1 MKSVFSKRSAL
12 ALLLSFG
19 VIGAIMTPAATAA
32 TDKPNATIA
41 VNLSDQ
47 QTMTG
52 EPSVELT
59 ALCNQIN
66 DYLAKYPKVF
76 SGSYLSADSQVV
88 NIGVVNQ
95 DDPAVKGLKAL
106 LAKID
111 PGSKLTRLATAKYS
125 MAQLEEARS
134 AIVRDYL
141 GKPGSLVKSVGIDAS
156 QDSVVVGVEPQSEAF
171 AVQDV
176 PTASTI
182 SASFGDRVTFSK
194 QSGQGLAAS
203 SRYDTSPHYGGAGY
217 QWYNA
222 SGSPISQAICSLSFP
237 IKIGATTYGL
247 TAGHCRQGSQTNYVN
262 AYSEGGGVSAAYSF
276 GHHQTTTW
284 VGTQDVYGDFSLL
297 AGSNYQSRVYN
308 GPIGSDSSVDVV
320 GASWNF
326 PTIGAGMCTSGR
338 TSGQVCRYKVL
349 QTNFCATY
357 GIAGQP
363 QYPNCELFMMGSDQN
378 LDGAY
383 DCNGFIPGD
392 SGGAVYSAAPGG
404 GVTGYG
410 IVSAI
415 LGNCQYVATSLH
427 GVRKWSPTAVIP

>member
-1 MKSVFSKRSAL
+1 MKAVFSKRSAL
-12 ALLLSFG
+12 ALLASFG

-32 TDKPNATIA
+32 TDHNHSSAA
-41 VNLSDQ
+41 VPLSVQ
-47 QTMTG
+47 QTMAG
-52 EPSVELT
+52 EPSAELS

-66 DYLAKYPKVF
+66 DFLAKHPAVF
-76 SGSYLSADSQVV
+76 SGSYLSADSRLV
-88 NIGVVNQ
+88 NIGVATQ
-95 DDPAVKGLKAL
+95 EDPAVKELKAL

-111 PGSKLTRLATAKYS
+111 PRSKFTRLTVAKNS
-125 MAQLEEARS
+125 MTQLEEARS

-141 GKPGSLVKSVGIDAS
+141 GKAGSSVKSVGIDAS
-156 QDSVVVGVEPQSEAF
+156 QDSVVVGVVPQSEAF
-171 AVQDV
+171 AAKDV
-176 PTASTI
+176 PAASTI
-182 SASFGDRVTFSK
+182 SASFGDRVVFSK
-194 QSGQGLAAS
+194 QTNQGLAAS

-222 SGSPISQAICSLSFP
+222 SGSAISQAICSLSFP
-237 IKIGATTYGL
+237 IKIGTITYGL
-247 TAGHCRQGSQTNYVN
+247 TAGHCRQGTQSNYLN

-276 GHHQTTTW
+276 GHHETTTW
-284 VGTQDVYGDFSLL
+284 VGTQDTYGDFSLL

-308 GPIGSDSSVDVV
+308 GPIGSESSVDVV

-326 PTIGAGMCTSGR
+326 PSIGAGMCTSGR

-427 GVRKWSPTAVIP
+427 GVRKWSPTATMP